1 MKLLGR
7 GQDPEFWAK
16 VRESEAYRPYREELL
31 KYYNENV
38 VNYDYHALRYSD
50 FKLFFTTGN
59 RSIYESKYFS
69 RRRVLETVLPLSLIY
84 PEEQKYLD
92 AVMEIIYVMCDEYT
106 WCLPAHQRQIDYND
120 NSRPDLFCTETGCYL
135 SMADLL
141 LGDRLEP
148 LIRSRIRYE
157 VKRRVVDS
165 YINVGNWW
173 WENATS
179 NWAAVCTASVAACFT
194 ILYPELLT
202 EELIARMCHGID
214 NYLSGYNDD
223 GVCLEGCGYWEYG
236 VTFYIQF
243 AEMMR
248 EFTGGKIDY
257 FKHPKTKALA
267 IFPQNMFLSGYSSV
281 SFSDGGRTLRY
292 FIPTVHRLKDEF
304 PDDVKVFP
312 IEYGSY
318 NMGCG
323 RLSPRLYGAIWFN
336 EEYYYNPDKQEG
348 ESEYYAPD
356 SQWFVKK
363 CKNYSFAA
371 KAGNNYE
378 LHNHN
383 DVGSFIVAKNGRQL
397 LMDLGSGAYTAKY
410 FSAVR
415 YEILEPSSRS
425 HSVPVIDGKY
435 QINGAE
441 YKSTN
446 VSCKDGVFEMDIAGA
461 YGNEAL
467 RSLKRRFETYEDRV
481 VMIDEIDGD
490 VAVTERFCTLI
501 EPKMGDHCVQ
511 IEEVTLEFDP
521 AICEAILNSEPT
533 SSSSPVPCYMIDF
546 KLKDGVKRFEA
557 TIR

>member
-1 MKLLGR
+1 MKLLGK
-7 GQDPEFWAK
+7 GQDPEFWAR
-16 VRESEAYRPYREELL
+16 VRESEAYRPYREQLL
-31 KYYNENV
+31 KYYTENIE
-38 VNYDYHALRYSD
+38 NYDYHALRYSD
-50 FKLFFTTGN
+50 FKLFFVTGN
-59 RSIYESKYFS
+59 RSIYEGKYFS
-69 RRRVLETVLPLSLIY
+69 RRRVLETAVPLALIY
-84 PEEQKYLD
+84 PEEQKYID
-92 AVMEIIYVMCDEYT
+92 TVMEIIYVMCDEYT
-106 WCLPAHQRQIDYND
+106 WCLPAHQAQIQTND

-135 SMADLL
+135 SMTDLL
-141 LGDRLEP
+141 LGDRLDP

-157 VKRRVVDS
+157 VKRRVIDS
-165 YINVGNWW
+165 YEGAAVWW

-179 NWAAVCTASVAACFT
+179 NWAAVCTASVAACYT
-194 ILYPELLT
+194 ILYPERLT
-202 EELIARMCHGID
+202 DAIIARMERSIG
-214 NYLSGYNDD
+214 NYLAGYNDD

-257 FKHPKTKALA
+257 FKHPKTKAIA

-281 SFSDGGRTLRY
+281 SFSDGGRKLRY

-304 PDDVKVFP
+304 PDAVKVFP

-318 NMGCG
+318 DMGCG

-336 EEYYYNPDKQEG
+336 EDYYFNPDKQEG

-363 CKNYSFAA
+363 CESYSFAA
-371 KAGNNYE
+371 KAGHNAE

-397 LMDLGSGAYTAKY
+397 LMDLGSGAYTAQY

-425 HSVPVIDGKY
+425 HSVPVIDGAY
-435 QINGAE
+435 QLVGKE
-441 YKSTN
+441 HGSTA
-446 VSCKDGVFEMDIAGA
+446 VSCKNGVFEMDIARA

-467 RSLKRRFETYEDRV
+467 RSLKRRFETLPDCV
-481 VMIDEIDGD
+481 VMTDEIDGD

-501 EPKMGDHCVQ
+501 EPKMGDRFVQ
-511 IEEVTLEFDP
+511 IEELTLEFDP
-521 AICEAILNSEPT
+521 AICEPVLHSEPT

-546 KLKDGVKRFEA
+546 KLKDGVKAFKA
-557 TIR
+557 IIK